1 MSKIDK
7 LEHLKQK
14 QKEHIEKQ
22 KKQLEEL
29 ENRKEIKKVKNVIS
43 DFKKFAMK
51 GNIVDMATGV
61 IIGTAFTKIVNSL
74 VSEIIT
80 PLLSKLTGTVN
91 YTDMFLVLGK
101 GHFSTLEEAKAA
113 GAITLNYGV
122 FISNVIDFLI
132 IAFTMF
138 IFLRYTFNK
147 RTKVEDT
154 PKEPE
159 APTSKKCPFCIT
171 EIDINASRCP
181 HCTSILEEN
190 HDTV

>member
-7 LEHLKQK
+7 LEKMKEK
-14 QKEHIEKQ
+14 QKE
-22 KKQLEEL
+22 QLEKL
-29 ENRKEIKKVKNVIS
+29 ENSKEVKKVKGVMS

-51 GNIVDMATGV
+51 GNIIDMATGV

-80 PLLSKLTGTVN
+80 PLLSKLTGRVN
-91 YTDMFLVLGK
+91 YTDMFLVLGR
-101 GHFSTLEEAKAA
+101 GNFSTLEEAKAA

-122 FISNVIDFLI
+122 FMSNVIDFLI

-147 RTKVEDT
+147 RSKVDDA
-154 PKEPE
+154 PK

-171 EIDINASRCP
+171 DIDIKASRCP
-181 HCTSILEEN
+181 HCTSILE
-190 HDTV
+190 

>member
-7 LEHLKQK
+7 LEKLKEK
-14 QKEHIEKQ
+14 QKEQIEK
-22 KKQLEEL
+22 L
-29 ENRKEIKKVKNVIS
+29 ENRKEIKKVKGVMS

-80 PLLSKLTGTVN
+80 PLLSKLTGKVN
-91 YTDMFLVLGK
+91 YTDMFINLGA
-101 GHFSTLEEAKAA
+101 GNFSTLEEAKAA

-122 FISNVIDFLI
+122 FVSNVIDFLI

-147 RTKVEDT
+147 RSKVDDA
-154 PKEPE
+154 PK

-171 EIDINASRCP
+171 EIDIKASRCP
-181 HCTSILEEN
+181 HCTSLLEE
-190 HDTV
+190 TK

>member
-1 MSKIDK
+1 MSK
-7 LEHLKQK
+7 LEKLKQK
-14 QKEHIEKQ
+14 QKENLEK
-22 KKQLEEL
+22 LES
-29 ENRKEIKKVKNVIS
+29 RKEIKKVKGVMS

-51 GNIVDMATGV
+51 GNIIDMATGV

-80 PLLSKLTGTVN
+80 PVLSKLTGRVN
-91 YTDMFLVLGK
+91 YTDMFLVLGQ
-101 GHFSTLEEAKAA
+101 GNFTTLEEAKAA

-147 RTKVEDT
+147 RTKIDNT
-154 PKEPE
+154 PPP
-159 APTSKKCPFCIT
+159 ALTTKKCPYCIT

-181 HCTSILEEN
+181 HCTSMLEEVQES
-190 HDTV
+190 T

>member
-1 MSKIDK
+1 MSKIEK
-7 LEHLKQK
+7 LEKIK
-14 QKEHIEKQ
+14 EKQ
-22 KKQLEEL
+22 KKQIEKL
-29 ENRKEIKKVKNVIS
+29 ENREEIKKVKGVMS

-80 PLLSKLTGTVN
+80 PLLSKLTGKVN
-91 YTDMFLVLGK
+91 YTDMFVVLGK
-101 GHFSTLEEAKAA
+101 GNFSTLEEAKTA

-147 RTKVEDT
+147 RSKVTDA
-154 PKEPE
+154 PKS
-159 APTSKKCPFCIT
+159 PTSKKCPYCIT
-171 EIDINASRCP
+171 EIDIKASRCP

-190 HDTV
+190 EVT

>member
-1 MSKIDK
+1 MSK
-7 LEHLKQK
+7 LEKLKQK
-14 QKEHIEKQ
+14 QKEQIEK
-22 KKQLEEL
+22 L
-29 ENRKEIKKVKNVIS
+29 ENRKDVKKVKGVMS

-80 PLLSKLTGTVN
+80 PLLSKLTGRVN

-101 GHFSTLEEAKAA
+101 GEFSTLEDAKAA

-147 RTKVEDT
+147 RSKVEEVS
-154 PKEPE
+154 KEP
-159 APTSKKCPFCIT
+159 TTKKCPFCIT
-171 EIDINASRCP
+171 DIDIHASRCP
-181 HCTSILEEN
+181 HCTSILEEKE
-190 HDTV
+190 

>member
-7 LEHLKQK
+7 LEKLKEK
-14 QKEHIEKQ
+14 QKEKLEK
-22 KKQLEEL
+22 L
-29 ENRKEIKKVKNVIS
+29 ENRTEVKKVKGVMS

-80 PLLSKLTGTVN
+80 PILSKLTGRVN
-91 YTDMFLVLGK
+91 YNDMFLVLGE
-101 GHFSTLEEAKAA
+101 GSFPTLDEAKAA

-122 FISNVIDFLI
+122 FLSNVIDFII

-138 IFLRYTFNK
+138 IFLRYTFNRRSK
-147 RTKVEDT
+147 EENT
-154 PKEPE
+154 PPPS
-159 APTSKKCPFCIT
+159 PTTKKCPYCIT
-171 EIDINASRCP
+171 EIAIEASRCP
-181 HCTSILEEN
+181 HCTSSLDETLKTN
-190 HDTV
+190 S

>member
-7 LEHLKQK
+7 LEKMKQK
-14 QKEHIEKQ
+14 QKEKLEKF
-22 KKQLEEL
+22 
-29 ENRKEIKKVKNVIS
+29 ENREEVKKVKGVMS

-80 PLLSKLTGTVN
+80 PLLSKLTGRVN

-101 GHFSTLEEAKAA
+101 GNFSTLEEAKAA

-122 FISNVIDFLI
+122 FMSNVIDFII

-147 RTKVEDT
+147 RSKAEDI
-154 PKEPE
+154 PK

-171 EIDINASRCP
+171 DIDIKASRCP
-181 HCTSILEEN
+181 HCTSILEETEN
-190 HDTV
+190 V

>member
-7 LEHLKQK
+7 LEKMKQK
-14 QKEHIEKQ
+14 QKENIEK
-22 KKQLEEL
+22 L
-29 ENRKEIKKVKNVIS
+29 ENREEVKKVKGMMS

-80 PLLSKLTGTVN
+80 PVLSKLTGKVN
-91 YTDMFLVLGK
+91 YTDMFVVLGD
-101 GHFSTLEEAKAA
+101 GSFPTLEEAKAA

-122 FISNVIDFLI
+122 FLSNVIDFII

-138 IFLRYTFNK
+138 IFLRYTFNR
-147 RTKVEDT
+147 RTKVENT
-154 PKEPE
+154 PAP
-159 APTSKKCPFCIT
+159 APTTKKCPYCIT
-171 EIDINASRCP
+171 EIDLKATRCP
-181 HCTSILEEN
+181 HCTSILDE
-190 HDTV
+190 TV

>member
-1 MSKIDK
+1 MSKIEK
-7 LEHLKQK
+7 IKQK
-14 QKEHIEKQ
+14 QKEQIKKQKETIEK
-22 KKQLEEL
+22 L
-29 ENRKEIKKVKNVIS
+29 ENRKEVKKVKGMMS

-61 IIGTAFTKIVNSL
+61 IIGTSFTKIVNSL

-80 PLLSKLTGTVN
+80 PVLSKLTGRVN

-101 GHFSTLEEAKAA
+101 GEFSTLEEAKTA

-122 FISNVIDFLI
+122 FLSNVIDFII

-147 RTKVEDT
+147 RAKVEDV
-154 PKEPE
+154 PAP
-159 APTSKKCPFCIT
+159 APTTKKCPYCIT
-171 EIDINASRCP
+171 EIAIEASRCP
-181 HCTSILEEN
+181 HCTSTLEE
-190 HDTV
+190 TT

>member
-7 LEHLKQK
+7 LEKIKQK
-14 QKEHIEKQ
+14 QKEKLEK
-22 KKQLEEL
+22 L
-29 ENRKEIKKVKNVIS
+29 ENREEVKKVKGMMS

-80 PLLSKLTGTVN
+80 PLLSKLTGKVN
-91 YTDMFLVLGK
+91 YTDMFVVLGD
-101 GHFSTLEEAKAA
+101 GCFPTLEEAKAA

-122 FISNVIDFLI
+122 FLSNVIDFII

-138 IFLRYTFNK
+138 IFLRYTFNRRSK
-147 RTKVEDT
+147 IENV
-154 PKEPE
+154 PAP
-159 APTSKKCPFCIT
+159 APTTKKCPYCIT
-171 EIDINASRCP
+171 EIDLNATRCP
-181 HCTSILEEN
+181 HCTSILEE
-190 HDTV
+190 TT

>member
-7 LEHLKQK
+7 LEKIKQK
-14 QKEHIEKQ
+14 QKEQIEK
-22 KKQLEEL
+22 L
-29 ENRKEIKKVKNVIS
+29 ENREEVKKVKGMMS

-80 PLLSKLTGTVN
+80 PVLSKLTGKVN
-91 YTDMFLVLGK
+91 YTDMFVVLGD
-101 GHFSTLEEAKAA
+101 GSFPTLEDAKAA

-122 FISNVIDFLI
+122 FLSNVIDFII

-138 IFLRYTFNK
+138 IFLRYTFNRRSK
-147 RTKVEDT
+147 IETT
-154 PKEPE
+154 P
-159 APTSKKCPFCIT
+159 APTPTTKKCPFCIT
-171 EIDINASRCP
+171 EIDLNASRCP
-181 HCTSILEEN
+181 HCTSILEEI
-190 HDTV
+190 T

>member
-7 LEHLKQK
+7 LEKIK
-14 QKEHIEKQ
+14 EKQ
-22 KKQLEEL
+22 KKQLEKL
-29 ENRKEIKKVKNVIS
+29 ENRKEIKKVKGVMS

-80 PLLSKLTGTVN
+80 PLLSKLTGRVN
-91 YTDMFLVLGK
+91 YTDMFLVLGQ
-101 GHFSTLEEAKAA
+101 GNFNTLEEAKAA

-122 FISNVIDFLI
+122 FVSNVIDFLI

-147 RTKVEDT
+147 RSKAEEA
-154 PKEPE
+154 PK

-171 EIDINASRCP
+171 DIDIKATRCP
-181 HCTSILEEN
+181 HCTSLLEEN
-190 HDTV
+190 ELN

>member
-7 LEHLKQK
+7 LENLKEK
-14 QKEHIEKQ
+14 QKENL
-22 KKQLEEL
+22 KKL
-29 ENRKEIKKVKNVIS
+29 ENRKDVQKVKGVMS

-80 PLLSKLTGTVN
+80 PMLSKLTGKVN
-91 YTDMFLVLGK
+91 YNDMFLVLGE
-101 GHFSTLEEAKAA
+101 GSFPTLEEAKAA

-122 FISNVIDFLI
+122 FLSNVIDFII

-138 IFLRYTFNK
+138 IFLRYTFNRRSK
-147 RTKVEDT
+147 AENT
-154 PKEPE
+154 PAP
-159 APTSKKCPFCIT
+159 APTTKKCPYCIT
-171 EIDINASRCP
+171 EIALEASRCP
-181 HCTSILEEN
+181 HCTSKLEEN
-190 HDTV
+190 QETNS

>member
-7 LEHLKQK
+7 LEKMKQK
-14 QKEHIEKQ
+14 QKENIEK
-22 KKQLEEL
+22 L
-29 ENRKEIKKVKNVIS
+29 ENREEVKKVKGMMS

-80 PLLSKLTGTVN
+80 PVLSKLTGKVN
-91 YTDMFLVLGK
+91 YTDMFVVLGD
-101 GHFSTLEEAKAA
+101 GSFPTLEEAKAA

-122 FISNVIDFLI
+122 FLSNVIDFII

-138 IFLRYTFNK
+138 IFLRYTFNR
-147 RTKVEDT
+147 RTKVENT
-154 PKEPE
+154 PAP
-159 APTSKKCPFCIT
+159 APTTKKCPYCIT
-171 EIDINASRCP
+171 EIDLKATRCP
-181 HCTSILEEN
+181 HCTSVLDE
-190 HDTV
+190 TV

>member
-7 LEHLKQK
+7 LEKIKEK
-14 QKEHIEKQ
+14 QKEKIEK
-22 KKQLEEL
+22 L
-29 ENRKEIKKVKNVIS
+29 ENREEVKKVKGMMS

-80 PLLSKLTGTVN
+80 PVLSKLTGKVN
-91 YTDMFLVLGK
+91 YTDMFIVLGD
-101 GHFSTLEEAKAA
+101 GSFPTLEEAKAA

-122 FISNVIDFLI
+122 FLSNIIDFII

-138 IFLRYTFNK
+138 IFLRYTFN
-147 RTKVEDT
+147 RRSKVENT
-154 PKEPE
+154 PAP
-159 APTSKKCPFCIT
+159 APTTKKCPYCIT
-171 EIDINASRCP
+171 EIDLNATRCP
-181 HCTSILEEN
+181 HCTSVLEE
-190 HDTV
+190 TV

>member
-1 MSKIDK
+1 MSKIEK
-7 LEHLKQK
+7 IK
-14 QKEHIEKQ
+14 EKQ
-22 KKQLEEL
+22 KKQIEKL
-29 ENRKEIKKVKNVIS
+29 ENREEVKKVKGVMS

-80 PLLSKLTGTVN
+80 PLLSKLTGKVN

-101 GHFSTLEEAKAA
+101 GEFSTLEQAKTA

-122 FISNVIDFLI
+122 FLSNVIDFII

-138 IFLRYTFNK
+138 IFLRYTFN
-147 RTKVEDT
+147 RRSKVET
-154 PKEPE
+154 APP
-159 APTSKKCPFCIT
+159 APTTKKCPYCIT
-171 EIDINASRCP
+171 EIDLKATRCP
-181 HCTSILEEN
+181 HCTSKIEDAKEI
-190 HDTV
+190 

>member
-7 LEHLKQK
+7 LEKIKEK
-14 QKEHIEKQ
+14 QKE
-22 KKQLEEL
+22 QLEKL
-29 ENRKEIKKVKNVIS
+29 ENRKEVKKVKSVMS

-80 PLLSKLTGTVN
+80 PLLSKLTGRVN
-91 YTDMFLVLGK
+91 YTDMFLVLGR
-101 GHFSTLEEAKAA
+101 GSFNTLEEAKAA

-122 FISNVIDFLI
+122 FMSNVIDFLI

-147 RTKVEDT
+147 RSKEEPQ
-154 PKEPE
+154 PK
-159 APTSKKCPFCIT
+159 APASKKCPFCIT
-171 EIDINASRCP
+171 DIDIKASRCP

-190 HDTV
+190 EV